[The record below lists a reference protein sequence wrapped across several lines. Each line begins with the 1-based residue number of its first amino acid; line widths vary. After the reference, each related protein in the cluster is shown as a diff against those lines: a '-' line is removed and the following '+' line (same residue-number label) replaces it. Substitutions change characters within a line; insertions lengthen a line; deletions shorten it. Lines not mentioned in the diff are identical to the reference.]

1 MTFHEGLNGGLN
13 ARGEI
18 TTADHCEGWYYGHAS
33 PWVKITGNVQ
43 GGDYNEFNGDTGN
56 YPGFIDVMIVG
67 NHHARE
73 WMSYEVPMMVLETI
87 AHYYNQP
94 PTDND
99 GDGLLDEDPWG
110 DADGDGQLDDD
121 GDCLSF

>member
-1 MTFHEGLNGGLN
+1 MVLRAL
-13 ARGEI
+13 
-18 TTADHCEGWYYGHAS
+18 S

-56 YPGFIDVMIVG
+56 YPDRPDVMIVG

-87 AHYYNQP
+87 EFITINHLP
-94 PTDND
+94 ITMVTDFLMKIHGVTQMVMGN
-99 GDGLLDEDPWG
+99 LMMMAIVYL
-110 DADGDGQLDDD
+110 
-121 GDCLSF
+121 